1 MRVRVTPIPVVPPRA
16 VSIAPPEL
24 DRAAP
29 LPPTR
34 DQGWGNSRPPAPADQ
49 RAERQR
55 RSRRVFTP
63 SAPFNR
69 PWTFARKP
77 ARRGSK
83 CVASS
88 GRPHS
93 SRASHARREENSKTW
108 YRPELVP
115 AEVGFR
121 GDFVEIFER
130 QKLNPQ
136 NLGSQ
141 IKESACSQLAK
152 NMTHI
157 PISNANRIFVSN
169 AHVFLVKPHLGGI
182 KTLPPHLPLTF
193 ARTSTIDTPHCPLD
207 PCRLD
212 RRNHPAL
219 DALQVHLVLSHPLRV
234 SILFCLPTIFSW
246 RLSNK
251 IGTFFVTRSA
261 QPPDPRARRRY
272 LSVFPSRSARST

>member
-1 MRVRVTPIPVVPPRA
+1 MRVGVTPIPVVPPRA

-88 GRPHS
+88 GQPHS
-93 SRASHARREENSKTW
+93 SRATEENSKRRKTAKHW
-108 YRPELVP
+108 YRPELV
-115 AEVGFR
+115 AWYRLKSVFGVLLLTSSN
-121 GDFVEIFER
+121 DKVE
-130 QKLNPQ
+130 PQ
-136 NLGSQ
+136 NLGLTQSASSQ
-141 IKESACSQLAK
+141 HTKKHDTYPTCIEKAPTAFSTRAKGHILRLSRVRIVSA
-152 NMTHI
+152 
-157 PISNANRIFVSN
+157 
-169 AHVFLVKPHLGGI
+169 
-182 KTLPPHLPLTF
+182 
-193 ARTSTIDTPHCPLD
+193 
-207 PCRLD
+207 
-212 RRNHPAL
+212 
-219 DALQVHLVLSHPLRV
+219 
-234 SILFCLPTIFSW
+234 IFSW
-246 RLSNK
+246 LVEQDRYVFS
-251 IGTFFVTRSA
+251 RSA
-261 QPPDPRARRRY
+261 RPPDPRARRRY

>member
-93 SRASHARREENSKTW
+93 SRASHARREENSKTLVSKSVFGVILLNLRKAKVEPTKSRIPDQGVCVFTAREKHDTYP
-108 YRPELVP
+108 YRTRTAFLC
-115 AEVGFR
+115 
-121 GDFVEIFER
+121 
-130 QKLNPQ
+130 Q
-136 NLGSQ
+136 
-141 IKESACSQLAK
+141 
-152 NMTHI
+152 T
-157 PISNANRIFVSN
+157 N
-169 AHVFLVKPHLGGI
+169 AHVFFSDP
-182 KTLPPHLPLTF
+182 TLESKHYLLI
-193 ARTSTIDTPHCPLD
+193 S
-207 PCRLD
+207 
-212 RRNHPAL
+212 
-219 DALQVHLVLSHPLRV
+219 LS
-234 SILFCLPTIFSW
+234 
-246 RLSNK
+246 
-251 IGTFFVTRSA
+251 
-261 QPPDPRARRRY
+261 
-272 LSVFPSRSARST
+272 PSRGQALLIHLTAHLILVVWIAAIIRRLTRFRCILCSFYV

>member
-69 PWTFARKP
+69 PWMFARKP

-93 SRASHARREENSKTW
+93 SRASHARREEIRKTAKHW

-121 GDFVEIFER
+121 GDFVEYSKF
-130 QKLNPQ
+130 NPQ

-141 IKESACSQLAK
+141 IKDLRV
-152 NMTHI
+152 HI
-157 PISNANRIFVSN
+157 TQHTAREKHDTYPIERLFVS
-169 AHVFLVKPHLGGI
+169 
-182 KTLPPHLPLTF
+182 
-193 ARTSTIDTPHCPLD
+193 TPRVGHIL
-207 PCRLD
+207 R
-212 RRNHPAL
+212 
-219 DALQVHLVLSHPLRV
+219 VLRV
-234 SILFCLPTIFSW
+234 SILSADDFFL
-246 RLSNK
+246 RLSK

-261 QPPDPRARRRY
+261 HPPDPRVRRRY
-272 LSVFPSRSARST
+272 LSVIPSRSARST